1 MQYVSAVA
9 LASLS
14 GKAPS
19 NALIIQL
26 GTLSLPSSRPPA
38 SPSMRLRSTQFSR
51 LSIIERSTRYPRF

>member
-19 NALIIQL
+19 TPAFIKPRTQL
-26 GTLSLPSSRPPA
+26 SPSSRPLA
-38 SPSMRLRSTQFSR
+38 NPSMRLKSTPFSLPSR
-51 LSIIERSTRYPRF
+51 AEPSRM

>member
-19 NALIIQL
+19 KALITQL
-26 GTLSLPSSRPPA
+26 KTLSLLSSRPLA
-38 SPSMRLRSTQFSR
+38 NPSMRSR
-51 LSIIERSTRYPRF
+51 LMKFSSL